1 MNFEYDPVKSETNKN
16 KHGIDFENAQSLWSD
31 QNRVEIETYSTIE
44 PRIMV
49 IGKIENK
56 HWSAIITYRGQ
67 TVRIISV
74 RRSRKSEVKLYES

>member
-1 MNFEYDPVKSETNKN
+1 MRLPC
-16 KHGIDFENAQSLWSD
+16 IDFENAQSLWSD

>member
-74 RRSRKSEVKLYES
+74 RRSRKNEVKLYES

>member
-1 MNFEYDPVKSETNKN
+1 MNFEYDPIKSETNKN

>member
-1 MNFEYDPVKSETNKN
+1 MNFEYDPIKSETNKN

-44 PRIMV
+44 PRTMV
-49 IGKIENK
+49 IGKIQNK

-67 TVRIISV
+67 TVRIISI